1 MVVSFRII
9 GGASQYWLDAP
20 PLRKGVKREYDNP
33 LPTAR
38 DIVQTM
44 INVGRSLLRPWT
56 GMQRFIVLL
65 CVSLLLVVSCGPR
78 PVANGPAANGD
89 FITIG
94 TTSKLRTIDPADA
107 YDIFSGILLNNMGER
122 LYTYELGST
131 KLLPQLATA
140 LPKISAD
147 GLTYTIPLREGV
159 QFHDGTAFNAKAMA
173 FSLNRFMKNGGQP
186 SFLLADAIKSIEPT
200 ADYELTIELKQPFS
214 ALPALLSFF
223 GACAISP
230 KAYDIGPSN
239 FAPDIFVG
247 TGPYKLARYGPDLLQ
262 LEAFDQYWGEKPAN
276 PGVNIQLLSDAPN
289 LFNAF
294 QTGAVDVAYQNLEP
308 EQVQN
313 LRQGAD
319 KSGWKV
325 IEAQGTG
332 VTYLV
337 LNLKQKPLD
346 NVAVRRAIAAI
357 VDRPLI
363 NKRVYQGQAEPIYS
377 LLPTAFDSY
386 SPVFKAP
393 YGDGNAAV
401 AQKYLEEAGYST
413 ENPLQLELWY
423 PSNSVPRSL
432 IASLLKAFAKDKLGG
447 AVELEINSVDSATA
461 FQNVSKGIYPS
472 ILVTWFPDF
481 FDPDTYVQPFLS
493 CLKGSQAEGCQEGAS
508 QSQGSFYYSDEANAL
523 VKQQRQTLDPDQ
535 RRAIFGKL
543 QEILADD
550 VPYIPLVQ
558 SKEYAFAQQN
568 IDGVQISPTQQFPF
582 WTLKREAAQSQGN

>member
-1 MVVSFRII
+1 
-9 GGASQYWLDAP
+9 
-20 PLRKGVKREYDNP
+20 
-33 LPTAR
+33 
-38 DIVQTM
+38 
-44 INVGRSLLRPWT
+44 
-56 GMQRFIVLL
+56 MQRFLVLL
-65 CVSLLLVVSCGPR
+65 CVSLLFVVSCGPR
-78 PVANGPAANGD
+78 PAADGPASSSANGD

-94 TTSKLRTIDPADA
+94 TTSKLRTMDPADA

-131 KLLPQLATA
+131 ELLPQLAA
-140 LPKISAD
+140 DMPEVSDD

-159 QFHDGTAFNAKAMA
+159 VFHDGTPFNAKAMA
-173 FSLNRFMKNGGQP
+173 FSLRRFIENGGQP
-186 SFLLADAIKSIEPT
+186 SFLLADIIESVKPT
-200 ADYELTIELKQPFS
+200 ADYELTVQLKQPFS

-223 GACAISP
+223 GACAVSP
-230 KAYDIGPSN
+230 KAYDIGAGK
-239 FAPDIFVG
+239 FAPDTFVG
-247 TGPYKLARYGPDLLQ
+247 TGPYKLTRYGPDLLT
-262 LEAFDQYWGEKPAN
+262 LTAFDQYWGDQPAN

-308 EQVQN
+308 EQVQT
-313 LRQGAD
+313 LRQEAD
-319 KSGWKV
+319 QSGWKV

-332 VTYLV
+332 VTYMV

-346 NVAVRRAIAAI
+346 NVSVRRAIAAI

-363 NKRVYQGQAEPIYS
+363 NERVYQGQAEPIYS

-386 SPVFKAP
+386 SPVFKEP

-401 AQKYLEEAGYST
+401 ARKYLDQAGYST
-413 ENPLQLELWY
+413 QNPLKLELWY

-432 IASLLKAFAKDKLGG
+432 IASLLKAFAKDKLDG

-461 FQNVSKGIYPS
+461 FQNVSKGIYPT

-481 FDPDTYVQPFLS
+481 FDADTYIQPFLS
-493 CLKGSQAEGCQEGAS
+493 CLKGSEEKGCEEGAS
-508 QSQGSFYYSDEANAL
+508 QSQGSFYYSEDANRL
-523 VKQQRQTLDPDQ
+523 VKQQRQTQNPEERQ
-535 RRAIFGKL
+535 AIFEQL
-543 QEILADD
+543 QELLADD

-568 IDGVQISPTQQFPF
+568 IEGVQISPTQQFPF
-582 WTLKREAAQSQGN
+582 WTLKRETSTASAPKLGVETGN

>member
-1 MVVSFRII
+1 M
-9 GGASQYWLDAP
+9 
-20 PLRKGVKREYDNP
+20 
-33 LPTAR
+33 PTAR
-38 DIVQTM
+38 DLVQTM
-44 INVGRSLLRPWT
+44 INVGRLLLRPWT
-56 GMQRFIVLL
+56 GMQRFVVLL
-65 CVSLLLVVSCGPR
+65 CVSLLLVVSCGPK
-78 PVANGPAANGD
+78 PSADGPSAVNNGD

-94 TTSKLRTIDPADA
+94 TTSKLRTLDPADA

-131 KLLPQLATA
+131 KLVPQLATA
-140 LPKISAD
+140 LPEVSED
-147 GLTYTIPLREGV
+147 GLTYIIPLREGV
-159 QFHDGTAFNAKAMA
+159 QFHDGTPFNAKAMA
-173 FSLNRFMKNGGQP
+173 FSLRRFIENGGQP
-186 SFLLADAIKSIEPT
+186 SFLLADAIESVKPT
-200 ADYELTIELKQPFS
+200 AEYELTIELKQPFS

-223 GACAISP
+223 GACAVSP
-230 KAYDIGPSN
+230 KAYDVGPGK
-239 FAPDIFVG
+239 FAPDTFVG

-262 LEAFDQYWGEKPAN
+262 LQAFDQYWGEKPAN
-276 PGVNIQLLSDAPN
+276 PGVSIQLLTDAPN

-313 LRQGAD
+313 LRQDAD

-337 LNLKQKPLD
+337 LNLKQEPLD

-377 LLPTAFDSY
+377 LLPTAFESY
-386 SPVFKAP
+386 SPVFKES
-393 YGDGNAAV
+393 YGDGNAEV
-401 AQKYLEEAGYST
+401 AQKYLDEAGYST
-413 ENPLQLELWY
+413 ENPLRLELWY

-432 IASLLKAFAKDKLGG
+432 IASLLKAFAKDKLDG

-472 ILVTWFPDF
+472 LLVTWFPDF
-481 FDPDTYVQPFLS
+481 FDPDTYIQPFLS
-493 CLKGSQAEGCQEGAS
+493 CLKGSQEEGCEEGAS
-508 QSQGSFYYSDEANAL
+508 QSQGSFYYSDDANAL
-523 VKQQRQTLDPDQ
+523 VKQQRRTLDPEKRQ
-535 RRAIFGKL
+535 AIFGEL

-568 IDGVQISPTQQFPF
+568 IEGVQISPTQQFPF
-582 WTLKREAAQSQGN
+582 WTLQRDTAQAQEN